1 MEKLITGVSQYLGP
15 AFVAQNEHA
24 KEELAKKGKAVVQEL
39 CMAINWLWISK
50 GD

>member
-1 MEKLITGVSQYLGP
+1 VYPSTWDRP
-15 AFVAQNEHA
+15 FVAQNEHA